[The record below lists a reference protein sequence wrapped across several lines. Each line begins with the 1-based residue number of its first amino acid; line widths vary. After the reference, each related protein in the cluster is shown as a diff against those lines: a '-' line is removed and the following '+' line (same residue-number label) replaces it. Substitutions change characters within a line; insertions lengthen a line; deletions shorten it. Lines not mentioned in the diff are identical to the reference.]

1 MSTPAAPRS
10 LPWITRLVALDTTSR
25 DSNLELID
33 LVAGEFRRHGLTPHI
48 FPTADG
54 RKANLICTI
63 PDRSGATAGGVVIS
77 GHTDVVPVD
86 GQQWASDPFT
96 PEIRDGRLYG
106 RGTADMKSW
115 IGVALT
121 LLPEMV
127 AADLL
132 EPLHIAL
139 TYDEEVGC
147 VGGDAIV
154 EQMAGL
160 GLTPRAVLV
169 GEPSMMQ
176 VIRAHKS
183 INVFQVDLTGVAAH
197 SSLPTH
203 GVNAI
208 EYGALLVRHWR
219 DRLDHW
225 RTHGPFDEAYP
236 VSWTTG
242 GVNQIRGGIAVNT
255 VPDHCRVTFE
265 FRAVKAVDDAEVQ
278 DDVRGFCDRLR
289 DEMRGEHPDA
299 DVTFTVLAAVP
310 GLDADPASPAVAL
323 AHQLGGIPTD
333 GKVTYGTEAG
343 QFQGAGFEAVVVGPG
358 DIAQAH
364 AADEYIEVSQIVACE
379 AFLGRL
385 IEVASGRD

>member
-1 MSTPAAPRS
+1 MPSPSEPRS
-10 LPWITRLVALDTTSR
+10 LPWITRLVSLDTTSR
-25 DSNLELID
+25 DSNLH
-33 LVAGEFRRHGLTPHI
+33 LVNMVADEFRSHGLDPHI
-48 FPTADG
+48 FPTVDG

-63 PDRSGATAGGVVIS
+63 PARDGGSAGGVVIS

-86 GQQWASDPFT
+86 GQDWASDPFT

-127 AADLL
+127 AAELV
-132 EPLHIAL
+132 EPLHFAL

-147 VGGDAIV
+147 VGGDAMV
-154 EQMAGL
+154 EQMAQL
-160 GLTPRAVLV
+160 GLSPRAVLV
-169 GEPSMMQ
+169 GEPSSMQ

-183 INVFQVDLTGVAAH
+183 INVFQADFTGVAAH

-208 EYGALLVRHWR
+208 EYAASLIRAWR
-219 DRLDHW
+219 DRLDDW
-225 RTHGPFDEAYP
+225 RANGPFDDAYP

-242 GVNQIRGGIAVNT
+242 GVNQISGGIAVNT

-265 FRAVKAVDDAEVQ
+265 FRAIKAVSDAGVQ
-278 DDVRGFCDRLR
+278 SDARAFCDTLR
-289 DEMRGEHPDA
+289 DQMRAEHPDA

-310 GLDADPASPAVAL
+310 GLDTDAASPAVAL
-323 AHQLGGIPTD
+323 AHRLGGIPTD

-358 DIAQAH
+358 DIARAH
-364 AADEYIEVSQIVACE
+364 AANEYVELSQIAACE
-379 AFLGRL
+379 VFLGRL

>member
-1 MSTPAAPRS
+1 MSLPTVPRS
-10 LPWITRLVALDTTSR
+10 LPWITRLVSLDTTSR
-25 DSNLELID
+25 DSNLALVD
-33 LVAGEFRRHGLTPHI
+33 LVADEFRSRGLEPHI
-48 FPTADG
+48 FPTDDG
-54 RKANLICTI
+54 LKANLICTV
-63 PDRSGATAGGVVIS
+63 PDRDGGTAGGIVIS

-86 GQQWASDPFT
+86 GQDWASDPFV
-96 PEIRDGRLYG
+96 PEIREGRLYG

-127 AADLL
+127 DADLA
-132 EPLHIAL
+132 EPLHFAL

-154 EQMAGL
+154 AEMAGL
-160 GLTPRAVLV
+160 GLSPRAVLV
-169 GEPSMMQ
+169 GEPTSMQ
-176 VIRAHKS
+176 VVRAHKS
-183 INVFQVDLTGVAAH
+183 INVFQVDITGVAAH

-208 EYGALLVRHWR
+208 EYAATLVRYWR
-219 DRLDHW
+219 ERLDDW
-225 RTHGPFDEAYP
+225 RVHGPLDDAYP
-236 VSWTTG
+236 VAWTTG
-242 GVNQIRGGIAVNT
+242 GVNQISGGIAVNT
-255 VPDHCRVTFE
+255 IPDHCRVTFE
-265 FRAVKAVDDAEVQ
+265 FRAIKAVSDAEVQ
-278 DDVRGFCDRLR
+278 ADVRDFCDRLR
-289 DEMRGEHPDA
+289 AGMRREHPDA

-310 GLDADPASPAVAL
+310 GLDADPASPAVTL

-364 AADEYIEVSQIVACE
+364 AANEYVEVSQIEACE
-379 AFLGRL
+379 TFLTRL
-385 IEVASGRD
+385 IEVASVRG